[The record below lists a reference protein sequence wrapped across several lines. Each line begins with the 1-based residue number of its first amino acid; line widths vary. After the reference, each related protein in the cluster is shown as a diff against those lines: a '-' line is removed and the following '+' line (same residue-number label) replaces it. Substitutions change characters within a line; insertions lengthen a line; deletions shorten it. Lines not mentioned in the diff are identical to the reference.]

1 MAESERVRNE
11 VIYKKEITTD
21 EPNAHAE
28 LIMKIE
34 GVSDEKTEGLRKKFL
49 ALYEDMEEVVRKETL
64 GREGVT
70 WNRYRHNAFMKP
82 WLC

>member
-1 MAESERVRNE
+1 MSGNE
-11 VIYKKEITTD
+11 AFKDKQQETYANTIYKLLGINERD
-21 EPNAHAE
+21 Y
-28 LIMKIE
+28 
-34 GVSDEKTEGLRKKFL
+34 G
-49 ALYEDMEEVVRKETL
+49 